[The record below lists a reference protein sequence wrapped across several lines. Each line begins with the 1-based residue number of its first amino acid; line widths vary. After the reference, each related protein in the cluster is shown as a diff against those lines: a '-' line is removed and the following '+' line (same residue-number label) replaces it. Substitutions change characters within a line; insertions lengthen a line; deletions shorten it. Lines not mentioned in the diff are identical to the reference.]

1 MLSRPLMIPNQLF
14 ASTKKNHRIVRMN
27 GSCVFFW
34 VSEFSKTSHRL
45 LSWLGFAWLTLN
57 PLSCRVLHN
66 HCVSLM
72 QSRFV
77 PFVKIL
83 VVCCYHIPKCSGN
96 SNSVRWTVRIC
107 FAWRP
112 CNFRASA
119 YFAILVFGAWVN
131 KLCFPPAFFEI
142 GFSGRCAEGG
152 IAGGGKATSA
162 GDTSVELEDPLVN
175 LSVNGW
181 SHSANCVPHF
191 ARGRPQHVPASP
203 RALVWCSVSCTAGT
217 TKRMWEWDMMADLDA
232 IHASTRAKVPRV
244 MFFNHQTWTNVSES
258 ETYTVGNSRMRSS
271 FCRHNDWC
279 ILRLFNCF
287 LFFWSH
293 ITFYSSYKM
302 KLPRPQWIPSLST
315 SWKKV

>member
-1 MLSRPLMIPNQLF
+1 MLSRSLMIPSQLF
-14 ASTKKNHRIVRMN
+14 ASTNKNHRIVRMN

-96 SNSVRWTVRIC
+96 SNSVRWTVRIS

-142 GFSGRCAEGG
+142 GFPGRCAEGS

-162 GDTSVELEDPLVN
+162 GGTSVELEDPLVN
-175 LSVNGW
+175 LAVNGW
-181 SHSANCVPHF
+181 SHSGNCVPHF
-191 ARGRPQHVPASP
+191 ARGRPQHVPASGRPELCSGVRFLAPLGPP
-203 RALVWCSVSCTAGT
+203 RECENGIWWLTWMPFMRVPERKYRGWCFSII
-217 TKRMWEWDMMADLDA
+217 KLE
-232 IHASTRAKVPRV
+232 
-244 MFFNHQTWTNVSES
+244 QTCPNQ
-258 ETYTVGNSRMRSS
+258 
-271 FCRHNDWC
+271 RH
-279 ILRLFNCF
+279 ILL
-287 LFFWSH
+287 LLQ
-293 ITFYSSYKM
+293 SYE
-302 KLPRPQWIPSLST
+302 
-315 SWKKV
+315 